1 MGALPMSA
9 IRSTPLHL
17 FVVLLYE
24 KKKRKGKKKERK
36 REWNACLSRVGS
48 TCGGAPS
55 PTLPLDSLGPYDG
68 RRIFLLGRQMFYHCL
83 EMRARGKRG
92 SGRRQKGAST
102 AHSEH
107 TPRLAQFCLFFF
119 SLSPILFLVSTLW
132 FPWNFSN
139 GSFFFCKVLIIL
151 EQL

>member
-1 MGALPMSA
+1 MKILYILFIMHFKWVLSEFYGCSTHVGNQEY
-9 IRSTPLHL
+9 STP
-17 FVVLLYE
+17 FVCSTTIW
-24 KKKRKGKKKERK
+24 KKKAKRKKKERK

-107 TPRLAQFCLFFF
+107 TPRLAQFCLFF
-119 SLSPILFLVSTLW
+119 SLFLL
-132 FPWNFSN
+132 FS
-139 GSFFFCKVLIIL
+139 F
-151 EQL
+151 